1 MNDLFMWG
9 IIAQCFIAGT
19 LSGCGLIKLSPGQQ
33 LLTGVLLMIVAAI
46 FSKRN

>member
-9 IIAQCFIAGT
+9 MITQCFIAGT
-19 LSGCGLIKLSPGQQ
+19 LSVCGLIQLSSGQQ
-33 LLTGVLLMIVAAI
+33 FLTGVILMIVAAI